1 MDRTDFLSHSRFIDS
16 EAPNVVAFAHDAVDG
31 AGNETDRVL
40 RLFYAIRDGIRY
52 DPYVDMADPANYRAS
67 SVLTAGRGFCI
78 GKAALLAGCARAV
91 GVPARVG
98 YADVRNHLTS
108 ARMYQYIRTDLFV
121 WHSYADLLLG
131 DRWVKATPAFDLAL
145 CKRVGL
151 KPLDFDGRSDAL
163 FHPFDRAGRRHMEYL
178 NDRGT
183 FADVPF
189 EAIQAGFRIAYPALM
204 AAHGLTGDFQA
215 EAVAPDDAGEATNG

>member
-1 MDRTDFLSHSRFIDS
+1 MDRADFLSHGRFIDS
-16 EAPNVVAFAHDAVDG
+16 EAPNVVAFAYDAMDG

-52 DPYVDMADPANYRAS
+52 DPYVDMADPASYRAS

-151 KPLDFDGRSDAL
+151 KSLDFDGRSDAL

-189 EAIQAGFRIAYPALM
+189 EAIQADFRIAYPALM
-204 AAHGLTGDFQA
+204 AAHGLAGDFQA
-215 EAVAPDDAGEATNG
+215 EAVAPDDGGEATNG